1 MTKIYCDTSNLK
13 DIKYSI
19 KKFKIDGVTTNP
31 SIMRNEGVKDYKNHC
46 LKILKISKNI
56 PLSVEVFADKD
67 DEIIKQAI
75 KISKW
80 SKSIFVKVPVINTS
94 GKFLKKVISNLNKE
108 KIKLNIT
115 AIFTIKQ
122 LMQIEKCIDNR
133 TPVIISIFS
142 GRIADTGIS
151 PLILCLYT
159 TKLFQKNKNIQI
171 LWASTREI
179 YNIFEAEQCNCDIIT
194 IPESIYQKL
203 HLINKNL
210 DEYSK
215 ETVQQFI
222 NDGKSLSL

>member
-1 MTKIYCDTSNLK
+1 MKI
-13 DIKYSI
+13 
-19 KKFKIDGVTTNP
+19 KIFYDGVDFKNENTIIQGYTTNP
-31 SIMRNEGVKDYKNHC
+31 SLLKQMNEGKTYKELVLPFIH
-46 LKILKISKNI
+46 KINNLPISLEVISDQGNQMISEARELSSWGENI
-56 PLSVEVFADKD
+56 Y
-67 DEIIKQAI
+67 I
-75 KISKW
+75 KIPIIDTEGNYNTRTIQKLLDD
-80 SKSIFVKVPVINTS
+80 KIN
-94 GKFLKKVISNLNKE
+94 V
-108 KIKLNIT
+108 NIT
-115 AIFTIKQ
+115 CVFTQ
-122 LMQIEKCIDNR
+122 SQIDTIYETITITDSSN
-133 TPVIISIFS
+133 VIISIFC

-151 PLILCLYT
+151 PSILSSYT
-159 TKLFQKNKNIQI
+159 TKLFQKNKNVDI